1 MTKLSI
7 VGKFVLATAEFLK
20 IRVGVAAGALFPSSA
35 LQRRILVDMP
45 KIGAEI
51 CEKTHGARAEKAGA
65 DGFRGSSARMTAV
78 QFVVDGLLN
87 KSDFMHFVRSTNL
100 IS

>member
-20 IRVGVAAGALFPSSA
+20 IRVGVAAGALLPSSA

-45 KIGAEI
+45 KISAEI
-51 CEKTHGARAEKAGA
+51 REKSHGARAKKAGA
-65 DGFRGSSARMTAV
+65 NGIRGWSARWTAV
-78 QFVVDGLLN
+78 QVVIDTLLN
-87 KSDFMHFVRSTNL
+87 KTAFQIRPIGTNFTG
-100 IS
+100 

>member
-65 DGFRGSSARMTAV
+65 DGFRGSSARRTAV
-78 QFVVDGLLN
+78 QVVIDTLLN
-87 KSDFMHFVRSTNL
+87 KTAFQIRPIGTNFTG
-100 IS
+100 

>member
-20 IRVGVAAGALFPSSA
+20 IRVGVAAGALLPSSA

-51 CEKTHGARAEKAGA
+51 CEKTHRARTKKACA
-65 DGFRGSSARMTAV
+65 NRFRGWSARRTAV
-78 QFVVDGLLN
+78 QVVVDALLN

>member
-20 IRVGVAAGALFPSSA
+20 IRVGVAAGALLPSSA

-45 KIGAEI
+45 KIGAE
-51 CEKTHGARAEKAGA
+51 KTHRARTKKACA
-65 DGFRGSSARMTAV
+65 NRFRGWSTRWAAV
-78 QFVVDGLLN
+78 QVVIDALLN
-87 KSDFMHFVRSTNL
+87 KAAFQARPFGTNFTG
-100 IS
+100 

>member
-20 IRVGVAAGALFPSSA
+20 IRVGVAARALLPSSA

-51 CEKTHGARAEKAGA
+51 CEKTHRARTKKACA
-65 DGFRGSSARMTAV
+65 NRFRSWSARWAAV
-78 QFVVDGLLN
+78 QVVINALLN
-87 KSDFMHFVRSTNL
+87 KTAFQIRPVGTNFTG
-100 IS
+100 